1 MKINKT
7 GMHQENL
14 SQVND
19 TNREEM
25 DDSIRNNNNIKTKGD
40 NKVPFE
46 DALDKTGF
54 GLYSWLLTALNGL
67 SIIAYACTLYSSTI
81 VVKTSACDLR
91 TTPYQQGLIVAAP
104 LQGLIVAAPL
114 VAAVLG
120 SVLWGYLADKH
131 GRRRMLLV
139 SFFLA
144 TVFHCIATFSVNWIM
159 LLVCLFIASL
169 CQYSITMTLLSE
181 CVPQARRNL
190 VVLVVASLFLLS
202 QGIMALMAMPIMS
215 MNFSHHMPALGIFW
229 NPWRTTLLVYSTPGI
244 ICFYWMFFMQESPKY
259 AFIKHGEEKAL
270 TILKRI
276 HRVNHL
282 KTKEEFNVTG
292 LVLNDENLP
301 INEENPKPNIKELFK
316 GKLLRYF
323 ILMTILAMFLQFTDT
338 LKSGGDQS
346 LTLCKL
352 MKDVI
357 KEKDECSLNQSGLL
371 IVVVVAVLQSFFNS
385 ILAFLVGKFGR
396 RNMVMV
402 VASVCGMS
410 GIIVNLVPNAIASM
424 FFFIIFLMGI
434 LLLGLYTAI
443 SVALFPTHLRALAIS
458 LTMSGGRITLFA
470 CILILKFLMENHYCD
485 IGFYIFATFIAFSA
499 VVAFLLPDD
508 RFINVPEENI
518 ELRQLSDQQ
527 LDDSEDVI
535 YRKKDNRISTRLVLS
550 SRRPITVTMA
560 I

>member
-1 MKINKT
+1 M
-7 GMHQENL
+7 EN
-14 SQVND
+14 
-19 TNREEM
+19 
-25 DDSIRNNNNIKTKGD
+25 SIRNNNNTKD
-40 NKVPFE
+40 DSNTKIPFE
-46 DALDKTGF
+46 VALDKTGF

-81 VVKTSACDLR
+81 VVKTSACELK
-91 TTPYQQGLIVAAP
+91 TTTSQQGLLAGAP
-104 LQGLIVAAPL
+104 I

-139 SFFLA
+139 SFFSA
-144 TVFHCIATFSVNWIM
+144 AVFHCIATISVNWIM
-159 LLVCLFIASL
+159 LLVCQFIASFMASG
-169 CQYSITMTLLSE
+169 QYSITMTLLSE

-202 QGIMALMAMPIMS
+202 QGLMALMAMPIMP
-215 MNFSHHMPALGIFW
+215 MDFAYNLPTLGITW
-229 NPWRTTLLVYSTPGI
+229 NPWRTTLLVYASPGI

-259 AFIKHGEEKAL
+259 AFVKHGEQKAL
-270 TILKRI
+270 KILKRI
-276 HRVNHL
+276 HRINHL
-282 KTKEEFNVTG
+282 RTKEEFQVAG
-292 LVLNDENLP
+292 LVLNDENL
-301 INEENPKPNIKELFK
+301 INEEHRKPNIRELFK
-316 GKLLRYF
+316 GKLLRHF
-323 ILMTILAMFLQFTDT
+323 ILMSILSMFLQVGAFAIWLPSIADQFTET
-338 LKSGGDQS
+338 LKSGGDRS

-352 MKDVI
+352 I
-357 KEKDECSLNQSGLL
+357 NIEEKTEEQNDCSLNQSGLL
-371 IVVVVAVLQSFFNS
+371 IVLGVAVLQSFFNS

-402 VASVCGMS
+402 VASVCGLS

-424 FFFIIFLMGI
+424 VFFIIFLMGI

-458 LTMSGGRITLFA
+458 LTMVGGRVALFA
-470 CILILKFLMENHYCD
+470 SVQILKFLLAQNYCE
-485 IGFYIFATFIAFSA
+485 IGFYVFATIIAFSA

-518 ELRQLSDQQ
+518 ELRQLSEQQ
-527 LDDSEDVI
+527 LVVNEDVTF
-535 YRKKDNRISTRLVLS
+535 RPKDNRISTRLVLS